1 MVCLHFKRERESA
14 LKKREVVCLC
24 REEEVI
30 IMIGN
35 YLSTFGVCV
44 FAYLYPLFLCFKV
57 VVVCALFSLAF
68 ALCLNGVVVFRCVE
82 ISRLIPSMSPRF
94 FPYSNTKRKISKPLR
109 FPEEDKTP
117 PDQKSSRILLLL
129 LHHYRRSKCT
139 KSRPKSS
146 ADGASIG
153 SSWPRLPCLNA
164 SRMPFCSSC
173 PCTTRRKSRSSCTC
187 GTQNRKARCTST
199 INSSDQRC
207 RNTKDRS
214 IEKSKTCKRNL
225 ETGASRTRGWRTRTY
240 RR

>member
-1 MVCLHFKRERESA
+1 MRS
-14 LKKREVVCLC
+14 
-24 REEEVI
+24 
-30 IMIGN
+30 
-35 YLSTFGVCV
+35 LSCVCV
-44 FAYLYPLFLCFKV
+44 VSWGGL
-57 VVVCALFSLAF
+57 
-68 ALCLNGVVVFRCVE
+68 
-82 ISRLIPSMSPRF
+82 SMCRDLSFNPFDVSPF
-94 FPYSNTKRKISKPLR
+94 FPLLYEKKERSQSLCASPKKT
-109 FPEEDKTP
+109 TP
-117 PDQKSSRILLLL
+117 PDQKSSFRILLLL
-129 LHHYRRSKCT
+129 HHRRSKCT

>member
-1 MVCLHFKRERESA
+1 MRALLSCL
-14 LKKREVVCLC
+14 
-24 REEEVI
+24 
-30 IMIGN
+30 
-35 YLSTFGVCV
+35 
-44 FAYLYPLFLCFKV
+44 
-57 VVVCALFSLAF
+57 
-68 ALCLNGVVVFRCVE
+68 GVVFTSFRDL
-82 ISRLIPSMSPRF
+82 SFIPSMSPRF
-94 FPYSNTKRKISKPLR
+94 FPYSNTKRKKDLKASLR
-109 FPEEDKTP
+109 FPEEDTTP
-117 PDQKSSRILLLL
+117 PDQKSSFRILLLL
-129 LHHYRRSKCT
+129 LHLYRRSKCT

-164 SRMPFCSSC
+164 SRMPFCSFC

>member
-1 MVCLHFKRERESA
+1 MQERSHHDRQLPQHVRRVRVRVPVPAVFMFQGSIMRA
-14 LKKREVVCLC
+14 L
-24 REEEVI
+24 
-30 IMIGN
+30 
-35 YLSTFGVCV
+35 
-44 FAYLYPLFLCFKV
+44 
-57 VVVCALFSLAF
+57 SLAF
-68 ALCLNGVVVFRCVE
+68 FASCLGVVFTLFRDLFNPDV
-82 ISRLIPSMSPRF
+82 SPF
-94 FPYSNTKRKISKPLR
+94 FPLLYEKKERSQSLCASPKKT
-109 FPEEDKTP
+109 TP
-117 PDQKSSRILLLL
+117 PDQKSSFRILLLL
-129 LHHYRRSKCT
+129 HHRRSKCT

>member
-1 MVCLHFKRERESA
+1 MHRRRSHY
-14 LKKREVVCLC
+14 
-24 REEEVI
+24 

-94 FPYSNTKRKISKPLR
+94 FPYDSNNTKRKISKPLR